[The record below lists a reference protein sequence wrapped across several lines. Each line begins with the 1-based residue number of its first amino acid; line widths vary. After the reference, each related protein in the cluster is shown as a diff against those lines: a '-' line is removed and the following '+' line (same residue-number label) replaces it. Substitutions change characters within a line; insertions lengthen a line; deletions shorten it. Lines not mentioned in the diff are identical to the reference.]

1 MSGAG
6 HRGDGGRARRALD
19 TAPVSV
25 PPLKLKVLERI
36 TDVSPAAWEALVGP
50 SPAPFIR
57 HAWLAAMEESG
68 SAVPGTGWT
77 PRHLTLWRGERLV
90 AAAPAYLKDHSMGEY
105 IYDFAW
111 AQAARQLG
119 VDYYPKLL
127 VGAPLS
133 PATCPRLLVAPGED
147 ARALRRALHTAA
159 VELAREEGCS
169 SVHVLYPLPE
179 EADALEEAGFARRLT
194 LQFHWRN
201 PGYRSF
207 EEYLGRFDSKR
218 RNQLRREVRAP
229 ATQGVQLATVRG
241 QGLTPEHAAH
251 AYRFYEA
258 TCERHAWGRVQL
270 TPDFFA
276 RVFRTLP
283 DAVEFVE
290 ARRDGR
296 LIAGA
301 FNLAWADVLYG
312 RYWGCDEELPFLH
325 FNVCLYHS
333 VEECIRLG
341 RRLFEPG
348 AGGEHK
354 LARGF
359 EPSGVHSAHLLFH
372 PRLDRA
378 VRHFLE
384 EERRHHQRLI
394 TESAELA
401 GMKPWAGEDRA

>member
-1 MSGAG
+1 MS
-6 HRGDGGRARRALD
+6 
-19 TAPVSV
+19 AP
-25 PPLKLKVLERI
+25 LTLRVLESI
-36 TDVSPAAWEALVGP
+36 TDVPASAWDALLGP
-50 SPAPFIR
+50 SPAPFAR

-68 SAVPGTGWT
+68 SATPETGWT
-77 PRHLTLWRGERLV
+77 PRHLTLWRGGALV
-90 AAAPAYLKDHSMGEY
+90 AAAAAYLKGHSMGEY

-119 VDYYPKLL
+119 VEYYPKLV

-133 PATCPRLLVAPGED
+133 PATCPRLLVAAGEAD
-147 ARALRRALHTAA
+147 PAALRKALREAA
-159 VELAREEGCS
+159 VALAREEGCS
-169 SVHVLYPLPE
+169 SVHVLYPLEE

-201 PGYRSF
+201 PGYASF
-207 EEYLGRFDSKR
+207 EDYLARFDSKR

-229 ATQGVQLATVRG
+229 AAQGVRLATVRG
-241 QGLTPEHAAH
+241 EALGPEHAAH
-251 AYRFYEA
+251 AFRFYEA

-290 ARRDGR
+290 ARREGR
-296 LIAGA
+296 LLAGA
-301 FNLAWADVLYG
+301 FNLAWGDVLYG

-333 VEECIRLG
+333 VAECIERG

-354 LARGF
+354 ISRGF

-378 VRHFLE
+378 VRSFLA
-384 EERRHHQRLI
+384 EERRHHAGVI
-394 TESAELA
+394 AGSADIA
-401 GMKPWAGEDRA
+401 GMKPWPLAVRAAAPAPR